1 MGLEDFW
8 FYFIMLGVV
17 GFFRVGGVGIL
28 LAVLF
33 VMVLFGRWK
42 GGWVVLEDWIF
53 SLKFIVFVEICLLI
67 VRVKFFSL

>member
-42 GGWVVLEDWIF
+42 GG
-53 SLKFIVFVEICLLI
+53 
-67 VRVKFFSL
+67 